1 LTRYLLKNVIQLVVV
16 CLAVATLVFVM
27 VFLTGDPVTLM
38 VPMNATPQEI
48 DTLRQAMG
56 LDRPFWVQYWKYM
69 VRAVQGDFGNSL
81 KMDQPAIRLLF
92 ERVPATLELGLS
104 GMFLATLIGVS
115 MGILSA
121 VKRDTWI
128 DAVGR
133 ILALGSQSMPIYWLA
148 LMMIIFFSVNLK
160 ILPPFGR
167 GGLKELIMPAVTM
180 ATYNIPLILRLTRS
194 SFFDVLYQ
202 DYVRTAYAK
211 GLPNRVILFQHIL
224 RNAAI
229 PIVTVIG
236 MNFGRILGGAIVTET
251 VFAWPGVGLLTI
263 DAIFTADYPVIM
275 ASTVV
280 LVVSV
285 VFVNFLTDLLYAVL
299 DPRIRYD

>member
-1 LTRYLLKNVIQLVVV
+1 
-16 CLAVATLVFVM
+16 
-27 VFLTGDPVTLM
+27 
-38 VPMNATPQEI
+38 
-48 DTLRQAMG
+48 
-56 LDRPFWVQYWKYM
+56 
-69 VRAVQGDFGNSL
+69 
-81 KMDQPAIRLLF
+81 MDQPAIRLLF

-104 GMFLATLIGVS
+104 GMFLATVIGVS

-194 SFFDVLYQ
+194 SFIDVLYQ

-211 GLPNRVILFQHIL
+211 GLPNRVILYQHIL

-229 PIVTVIG
+229 PILTVIG